1 MKITIVGAGAVGTHL
16 AKLLSQEKMEI
27 SLLDESAEHLEGLDN
42 DYDIL
47 TRVGSPTSLADLR
60 EIGVARSDLFI
71 AVTTS
76 EEANMTACLIAKQM
90 GAKKTLARIDNYEY
104 LLPDNQQFFAN
115 MGLNDLIYP
124 EALAATE
131 IAEAIKTNWMRRHL
145 SLCDDKL
152 QLCILKIHRECD
164 MTGKLFNSGFFQHGF
179 YRIVAIKRENQTF
192 IPNGEDE
199 VKVGDLLFIMYTKEN
214 MHYIREHTANE
225 EHEVKSLIF
234 YGGGKLTQKAVQTLP
249 KNLNIKILEQNRDI
263 CYQLSEKLPNS
274 LIINADGSDMQVLKE
289 EGIQDADAFI
299 ALTDRSEANIF
310 ACLAA
315 KRFGV
320 RKTIADVEN
329 VDYIQIA
336 EGLDVGTVLN
346 KKTITASY
354 IYQMLLDASVL
365 NVHNLASAG
374 AQIVVFK
381 ATDHS
386 KIIRGKIK
394 DMGLPYNCTIGG
406 LVRAGEGVLVNGD
419 TEIVRDDEVV
429 VFCKSEIIR
438 QLEKFF
444 Q

>member
-1 MKITIVGAGAVGTHL
+1 M
-16 AKLLSQEKMEI
+16 
-27 SLLDESAEHLEGLDN
+27 
-42 DYDIL
+42 
-47 TRVGSPTSLADLR
+47 
-60 EIGVARSDLFI
+60 
-71 AVTTS
+71 
-76 EEANMTACLIAKQM
+76 
-90 GAKKTLARIDNYEY
+90 
-104 LLPDNQQFFAN
+104 QF
-115 MGLNDLIYP
+115 
-124 EALAATE
+124 
-131 IAEAIKTNWMRRHL
+131 
-145 SLCDDKL
+145 
-152 QLCILKIHRECD
+152 
-164 MTGKLFNSGFFQHGF
+164 
-179 YRIVAIKRENQTF
+179 
-192 IPNGEDE
+192 
-199 VKVGDLLFIMYTKEN
+199 
-214 MHYIREHTANE
+214 
-225 EHEVKSLIF
+225 
-234 YGGGKLTQKAVQTLP
+234 
-249 KNLNIKILEQNRDI
+249 LEQNRDI
-263 CYQLSEKLPNS
+263 CYQLSEKLPHS

-444 Q
+444 QWHAPSI